1 MPCQKQDFPS
11 SRIIKKVTAMDKS
24 AYIVGGYIRDL
35 LRGKESLDIDIVT
48 GSDIKKLAATIAKRL
63 NGTIVNFKK
72 AGMIRVVSRG
82 ISLDFSEIKDSIH
95 NDLSKRDF
103 TINAIAWSP
112 SEGIID
118 PFKGIDDIKRG
129 IIRAISVENLKDD
142 PLRLLRAYRFV
153 AEEGYRIDPKTRGM
167 IKRLKKTISIT
178 ADERITSELFK
189 ILISPYYMKALKEV
203 FEDGLLRQIISINS
217 DKLLDN
223 IKSLKRMERF
233 IDSLKGLSLLDSS
246 LTKKEEPRGTYI
258 ALDNEYSQ
266 GLTYRGL
273 LRLERLLLGSK
284 LDKNRLSLSRA
295 IWKRLK
301 AIEEAFRVYIKR
313 KRSISSRIL
322 FDIFYRLKEASVDFA
337 ILTGRKKI
345 FLEAQRFLQMEDI
358 IPGEKLAEITG
369 LKGEMIGEVLRELRY
384 LQFTGRNA
392 SG

>member
-1 MPCQKQDFPS
+1 MPYQKQDFPS
-11 SRIIKKVTAMDKS
+11 FRIIKKVTAMDKS
-24 AYIVGGYIRDL
+24 AYIVGGYIRNL
-35 LRGKESLDIDIVT
+35 LKGKESLDIDIVT
-48 GSDIKKLAATIAKRL
+48 GSDIKKLAAAIAQRL

-82 ISLDFSEIKDSIH
+82 ITLDFSKIKDSIH

-103 TINAIAWSP
+103 TINAVAWSP

-118 PFKGIDDIKRG
+118 PFKGIDDIKKG
-129 IIRAISVENLKDD
+129 IIRAISEENFNDD

-153 AEEGYRIDPKTRGM
+153 AEEGYRIDPKTRAM
-167 IKRLKKTISIT
+167 IKRLKKAISVT

-233 IDSLKGLSLLDSS
+233 IDSLRGLPPLDST
-246 LTKKEEPRGTYI
+246 LIKRGKSQGIYI
-258 ALDNEYSQ
+258 ALDDEYSQ

-273 LRLERLLLGSK
+273 FRLERLLLGSK
-284 LDKNRLSLSRA
+284 LDKNRIILSRA
-295 IWKRLK
+295 IWKRLQ
-301 AIEEAFRVYIKR
+301 AIEEAFKVYIKG

-322 FDIFYRLKEASVDFA
+322 FDIFYRLKEASVDFS
-337 ILTGRKKI
+337 ILMGREKI
-345 FLEAQRFLQMEDI
+345 FLEAQRFLQMEDL
-358 IPGEKLAEITG
+358 IPGEKLAELTG

-384 LQFTGRNA
+384 LRFTGRI
-392 SG
+392 